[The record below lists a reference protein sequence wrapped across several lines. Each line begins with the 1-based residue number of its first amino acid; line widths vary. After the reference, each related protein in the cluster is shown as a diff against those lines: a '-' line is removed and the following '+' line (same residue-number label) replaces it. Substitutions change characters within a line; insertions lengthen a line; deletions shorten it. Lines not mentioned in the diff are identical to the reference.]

1 MVIRDMKISQLMV
14 VVVLIMF
21 LSIMGLNFCET
32 KATDM
37 AIDMSPDYVIQSI
50 DMERIRGHIRFFSS
64 LGSRVTGYPGS
75 YMAAQYI
82 YDKFLE
88 YGLSNVQFHN
98 YSITVSIDH
107 GASVEVLSSR
117 GEVQRVLKAYT
128 LWPNSVQT
136 SPTPP
141 EGLTGKLIYGGY
153 GSYSDF
159 DGKDVNGSIVLME
172 FNSRDNWRR
181 AFELGAK
188 AVIFIE
194 PEDTSRFEVYSAPV
208 FSFYNG
214 RTYELK
220 YLSIPLYAPRL
231 LISRKDGLY
240 LQSLA
245 DRGINVRVHSDM
257 RYEVKEAVNV
267 IGVVN
272 GTGLPD
278 NPDLANETVIIS
290 AKYDSLSV
298 VPALSP
304 GADEAVGIAVLLE
317 LARLFKENPPART
330 VMFLAASGHDLGL
343 EGVRWFVEDL
353 MFGEKFGDPSNYR
366 LFIGL
371 ELSSESPELAGLMSG
386 YFYRWYPAHGS
397 DTAGCTGIYS
407 AFYNEYVPQM
417 QEAWMRIYGKSWHP
431 DFSATVQRRWH
442 LHNMPL
448 GPYLPSEVWTQISM
462 SGFSFVT
469 RLAPRIH
476 YNTWLDT
483 YDLVNFDNIRP
494 QAEFIAFSTHA
505 LLCRPEITGLLE
517 WEPLRWEHGRGSF
530 HTLIGQIVEFD
541 PLSAKYRP
549 VPNALVHLWLR
560 LGTTASIAGARET
573 VVKADENGIFKVV
586 GLSGWVNVRAY
597 ALNST
602 GAIIY
607 APDFGEY
614 GEAEYPTFLDMW
626 SRDYGSEAYPRYFV
640 VFRTG
645 TLVLYN
651 FINPFDV
658 SNLCNGREIQGSVDV
673 LDVRTHTRPTSYGYV
688 GYDNILMVFAP
699 PNVPVEILTK
709 ISQKDPHPTLIL
721 GNWSEEEGIIQ
732 GYLLREGETRVVGL
746 DLYRSAHDMYQLVDS
761 RKATLDQFNVISP
774 MLKRYHQ
781 TAEERLEVALA
792 ALKSKQYGEYTVES
806 ISAWQNERL
815 AYSESMQ
822 LLGNVINTTIFF
834 FVLLIPFAFLTER
847 LIIHGETWKTRVG
860 SMVLIFAVSTLV
872 LSMLH
877 PGFKLASN
885 IYMILIGFVA
895 LLFTSPLLFIVGG
908 EMMNIFTEMR
918 KKIVGEHFLGI
929 SRSSAVTAS
938 FGIGIE
944 NMRRRSFRTI
954 LTLVSVSIISMCLVT
969 FTSVSG
975 FSIVRI
981 ETVQEPAPYTGIMF
995 KMKDNTWN
1003 RYLPESFVEY
1013 CKNLFTDKI
1022 VSYRV
1027 WMRAPT
1033 DREENPLQMPVVSK
1047 TGEKRIVAVLGL
1059 TANEPVFSPFYAA
1072 LSENSR
1078 WFIEYDYNVA
1088 ILPDILAEELNVQVG
1103 EEIKLWGYRLT
1114 VIGIYDSDVANKFAD
1129 LDREKITPL
1138 DPSAPAGMRAHL
1150 LTTALIIVPAK
1161 FLLDIG
1167 GVIQVVNVKFS
1178 DPAEALEVAKE
1189 IARTHTVDVYT
1200 GAENMIYHPGAGV
1213 EFSVSGM
1220 QYLIVPL
1227 LIACLT
1233 IFNMSL
1239 ASIMERSKEISIY
1252 SSVGLTPLH
1261 VAGMF
1266 ISESVVYAIIS
1277 GVLGYILGVAG
1288 IQAAFL
1294 FNLYPEDFYPNFTS
1308 AWIVIASSS
1317 MMLAIILSSLYP
1329 VYKAS
1334 RMVTPSL
1341 ERKWKL
1347 TTKPIGDNWEIQY
1360 PFLIP
1365 DRYVDGQINF
1375 IAEYLSSHTVEGVGP
1390 FTVSSLKLSEGTEG
1404 KREYK
1409 ALSVKVRLEPYEE
1422 GISQKAVIYLYREGE
1437 AKYWR
1442 CNLLITRLS
1451 GKYGS
1456 WKRNN
1461 REFIDEI
1468 RKQLLLWS
1476 SMSPEARERYI
1487 KKEIEGDIS

>member
-1 MVIRDMKISQLMV
+1 MKISQLMV
-14 VVVLIMF
+14 IAVLIMF
-21 LSIMGLNFCET
+21 LNIMGLNFCET
-32 KATDM
+32 KAADM
-37 AIDMSPDYVIQSI
+37 AIDLSPEYFINAI
-50 DMERIRGHIRFFSS
+50 DMERIRRHIRFFSS

-75 YMAAQYI
+75 YRAAQYI

-88 YGLSNVQFHN
+88 YGLSHVQFHN
-98 YSITVSIDH
+98 YSITVPIDY
-107 GASVEVLSSR
+107 GANVEVLSSK
-117 GEVQRVLKAYT
+117 GNVQRVLNAYT

-181 AFELGAK
+181 AFKLGAK

-208 FSFYNG
+208 FNFYDG

-231 LISRKDGLY
+231 LISREDGLY
-240 LQSLA
+240 LRSLA
-245 DRGINVRVHSDM
+245 DKGINVRVHSNM
-257 RYEVKEAVNV
+257 QYEVKEAVNV

-330 VMFLAASGHDLGL
+330 VMFLATSGHDLGL

-353 MFGEKFGDPSNYR
+353 VFEKKFGDPSNYR

-386 YFYRWYPAHGS
+386 YFYRWYPSHES
-397 DTAGCTGIYS
+397 DIAGCTGIYS
-407 AFYNEYVPQM
+407 AIYNEYVPQM
-417 QEAWMRIYGKSWHP
+417 REAWMRIYGESWSP

-442 LHNMPL
+442 LHNIPP
-448 GPYLPSEVWTQISM
+448 GPYLPSEAWTQIGM

-483 YDLVNFDNIRP
+483 YELVNFDNIRP

-505 LLCRPEITGLLE
+505 LLCRPEITGLS
-517 WEPLRWEHGRGSF
+517 RWESAIGSF
-530 HTLIGQIVEFD
+530 HKLIGQIVEFD

-573 VVKADENGIFKVV
+573 VVRADENGIFTVV

-597 ALNST
+597 VLNST

-614 GEAEYPTFLDMW
+614 GEIEYPTFLDMW
-626 SRDYGSEAYPRYFV
+626 WRDYGSEAYPRYFV

-658 SNLCNGREIQGSVDV
+658 SDLSNGREIQGFVDV
-673 LDVRTHTRPTSYGYV
+673 LDARTHIRPTSYGYV

-699 PNVPVEILTK
+699 PEVPVEILIK
-709 ISQKDPHPTLIL
+709 VSSKDPYPTLIL
-721 GNWSEEEGIIQ
+721 GNWSEEEGIMR

-746 DLYRSAHDMYQLVDS
+746 DLYRSAHDIYHLVES
-761 RKATLDQFNVISP
+761 RKTILDQFNVISST
-774 MLKRYHQ
+774 LKRYHQ
-781 TAEERLEVALA
+781 TAEEKLEMALA
-792 ALKSKQYGEYTVES
+792 ALKSKRYGKYTIES
-806 ISAWQNERL
+806 ISAWQNECL

-822 LLGNVINTTIFF
+822 ILGNVINTTIFF
-834 FVLLIPFAFLTER
+834 FVLLIPFAFLAER
-847 LIIHGETWKTRVG
+847 LLIHGETWKMRVG
-860 SMVLIFAVSTLV
+860 SMILIFAVSTLV

-885 IYMILIGFVA
+885 IYMTLIGFVA
-895 LLFTSPLLFIVGG
+895 LLFTLPLLFIVWG
-908 EMMNIFTEMR
+908 EVMNIFAEMR

-929 SRSSAVTAS
+929 SRFSAVTAS

-944 NMRRRSFRTI
+944 NMRTRSFRTT
-954 LTLVSVSIISMCLVT
+954 LTLLSISIISMCLIT
-969 FTSVSG
+969 FTSLSG
-975 FSIVRI
+975 LTIVRI
-981 ETVQEPAPYTGIMF
+981 ETVQEPTPYTGIML
-995 KMKDNTWN
+995 KMKDNSWN
-1003 RYLPESFVEY
+1003 RHLSERFVEY
-1013 CKNLFTDKI
+1013 CKNLFPDKI

-1033 DREENPLQMPVVSK
+1033 DREENPLQMPVISE

-1059 TANEPVFSPFYAA
+1059 TADELAFSPFHVA

-1078 WFIEYDYNVA
+1078 WFTEYDYNVA
-1088 ILPDILAEELNVQVG
+1088 LLPDTLAKELNVHVG
-1103 EEIKLWGYRLT
+1103 ETIKWWGYQLT
-1114 VIGIYDSDVANKFAD
+1114 VIGIYDSYVANKFTD
-1129 LDREKITPL
+1129 LDREEITPL

-1150 LTTALIIVPAK
+1150 PTTALIIVPAR

-1178 DPAEALEVAKE
+1178 DSAEALEVAKE
-1189 IARTHTVDVYT
+1189 IARTHTVDVYA
-1200 GAENMIYHPGAGV
+1200 GAENIIYHTSAGV

-1239 ASIMERSKEISIY
+1239 ASIMERSEEIFIY
-1252 SSVGLTPLH
+1252 SSVGLSPLH

-1266 ISESVVYAIIS
+1266 ISESVVYAIVG

-1294 FNLYPEDFYPNFTS
+1294 LNLYPEGFYPNFTS
-1308 AWIVIASSS
+1308 TWIIITSSF
-1317 MMLAIILSSLYP
+1317 MMLAVILSTLYP
-1329 VYKAS
+1329 VYKSS

-1347 TTKPIGDNWEIQY
+1347 TTKPIGDNWEIPY

-1390 FTVSSLKLSEGTEG
+1390 YTVSNLKLSEGTEG

-1409 ALSVKVRLEPYEE
+1409 ALSMKVRLEPYEE
-1422 GISQKAVIYLYREGE
+1422 GINQKAVIYLYRERE

-1451 GKYGS
+1451 GNYDS

-1476 SMSPEARERYI
+1476 SMSPQAKEKYI
-1487 KKEIEGDIS
+1487 KKEIKGDIS